1 MVCKME
7 QTTVLE
13 NNQEVS
19 WNAESIRLN
28 ICKMKNVHRRTA
40 KSVAMRFQ
48 SDICTWSGLG
58 LTSWYPALPAIPTK
72 LLIATV
78 LCQLVRADG
87 EARGGNKI

>member
-7 QTTVLE
+7 QTVLE

-28 ICKMKNVHRRTA
+28 VCKMKNVHGRIL
-40 KSVAMRFQ
+40 
-48 SDICTWSGLG
+48 SDSEDSSKPYICTWSRLG
-58 LTSWYPALPAIPTK
+58 LVSWYPALPTMPTK

-78 LCQLVRADG
+78 LCQLVGADG
-87 EARGGNKI
+87 EARGGIIH